1 MSGQSVGAVGAYAAA
16 LMLTLTTVTLPADE
30 NARPAGA
37 GLEQPSPSP
46 DTDSRGTGPGG
57 MGSTG
62 WTGGSRGSTP
72 GVGSRGLTGVEAQDR
87 AADQT
92 LMATGVDLNGP
103 PTRFPASET
112 PE

>member
-1 MSGQSVGAVGAYAAA
+1 MRSDGIPLFAAA
-16 LMLTLTTVTLPADE
+16 FLLIVAIAPALAQE
-30 NARPAGA
+30 HPQPPSAPA
-37 GLEQPSPSP
+37 EQPAKPPDHDSSGTSP
-46 DTDSRGTGPGG
+46 DG

-62 WTGGSRGSTP
+62 WTGGSRGQSKP
-72 GVGSRGLTGVEAQDR
+72 EVGSRGLTGGKAHED

-103 PTRFPASET
+103 PTRFPAWET

>member
-1 MSGQSVGAVGAYAAA
+1 MRRSGILRFAAA
-16 LMLTLTTVTLPADE
+16 LTLGVAMVPVLAEEHPHVPNAPAEQLATTPDSDSKGT
-30 NARPAGA
+30 
-37 GLEQPSPSP
+37 SP
-46 DTDSRGTGPGG
+46 DSTGA
-57 MGSTG
+57 TG
-62 WTGGSRGSTP
+62 WTGGSRAQSKP
-72 GVGSRGLTGVEAQDR
+72 EVESRGLAGAEAQDR